1 MEVQAPSVIRS
12 LSWGQ
17 CFNPRDSSRGPSG
30 WSVEVRG
37 RRWKEMRRREGGKGG
52 LQWKVVVYRKSLYPI
67 GNCQTLANLLYL
79 PKPSGSPYLQE
90 ILSPSL
96 PFKRPD
102 MFN

>member
-1 MEVQAPSVIRS
+1 ME
-12 LSWGQ
+12 
-17 CFNPRDSSRGPSG
+17 CRGEREKMEG
-30 WSVEVRG
+30 NEEAGRG
-37 RRWKEMRRREGGKGG
+37 GGG